1 MYFSAE
7 NISKN
12 SEQQCISPNMSSR
25 LVLINN
31 VFFRRK
37 YSNWI
42 WPMVEALINKTS
54 QKQQQFLA

>member
-12 SEQQCISPNMSSR
+12 SEQQCISPKMSSR

-42 WPMVEALINKTS
+42 WPMVEALINTTS